1 MQPGKG
7 YCAGDVGG
15 DLERVRR
22 GIESV
27 DAFWAM
33 LDDYVAWDPR
43 GIGAAPDLDSVHV
56 GRDAVIKASRHYWGT
71 WDDYRVE
78 AEELLDA
85 GPSVVVIMRERGR
98 GKSSG
103 TPFDRQHPQLW
114 TFRGDRIIRWE
125 SFRTRAE
132 ALEAAGLSE

>member
-1 MQPGKG
+1 M
-7 YCAGDVGG
+7 
-15 DLERVRR
+15 ERVRR

-33 LDDYVAWDPR
+33 LDEYVVWDLR
-43 GIGAAPDLDSVHV
+43 RAGTIPDLDSVYV

-71 WDDYRVE
+71 WADYHVE
-78 AEELLDA
+78 PEELLDA
-85 GPSVVVIMRERGR
+85 GPSVVVILRERGR

-103 TPFDRQHPQLW
+103 APFDRQNPQVW
-114 TFRGDRIIRWE
+114 TFRGDRIIRWD
-125 SFRTRAE
+125 SFETRAE

>member
-1 MQPGKG
+1 M
-7 YCAGDVGG
+7 AEENF
-15 DLERVRR
+15 ERVRR

-33 LDDYVAWDPR
+33 LDEYVVWDLRRSSP
-43 GIGAAPDLDSVHV
+43 APDLDSVYV

-71 WDDYRVE
+71 WGDYRVE
-78 AEELLDA
+78 PEELLDA
-85 GPSVVVIMRERGR
+85 GPSVVVILRERGR

-103 TPFDRQHPQLW
+103 APFDRQHPQLW

-125 SFRTRAE
+125 SFQTRAE
-132 ALEAAGLSE
+132 ALEAAGLQE

>member
-1 MQPGKG
+1 MSREN
-7 YCAGDVGG
+7 V
-15 DLERVRR
+15 ERVRR

-33 LDDYVAWDPR
+33 LDEHVVWDPR
-43 GIGAAPDLDSVHV
+43 GIGAAPDLDDVHV

-71 WDDYRVE
+71 WSDYSVTP
-78 AEELLDA
+78 EELLDA
-85 GPSVVVIMRERGR
+85 GPTVVVILRERGR

-103 TPFDRQHPQLW
+103 APFDRVHPQLW
-114 TFRGDRIIRWE
+114 TFREDRIIRWE
-125 SFRTRAE
+125 SFETRAE